1 MLLDLIR
8 AVPVALLVGL
18 VPGYFW
24 ARCLAATD
32 DLAERLAYA
41 VALSTTLVPAV
52 ALIFSSILGTG
63 VTTTVSVISVVL
75 VFATGLAAR
84 LVFGPAKGPA
94 GPVSPLPPAPGAAA
108 LAPLCLGLLLA
119 LGTFFGLLGG
129 WAMIPVVVLVVVSGA
144 LYWISVRR
152 TDVDAVSDTR
162 DEASPALIYGLL
174 SAALLL
180 ALARGYLGPLVN
192 GWPFPRGVDR
202 YEHAIMTSMMAE
214 GGSTES
220 FMLYPPGFH
229 ALSAM
234 ISNLSGLEPMALF
247 PALAPTLL
255 ALTSLAGYALAA
267 RLWGRMSG
275 VAAAFLT
282 GPVLGGAYL
291 HFVEARYPNFVGEQ
305 IVIVLAVAALVMTYA
320 NPTARSGVL
329 LAVLG
334 SSAVF
339 YHQITG
345 YVMAVLLAVVTL
357 FFLPYLLLRH
367 RRTGLALLGS
377 LAGLFV
383 LAVAFAWDTY
393 DLPSLVAGLFGGSE
407 TGRGGEAVAM
417 AIGTKPANH
426 PTYLLVTITAPVL
439 WLGLFG
445 AMMFLPR
452 RANAS
457 TAARLSH
464 LTLILWA
471 ALLFVGSQ
479 TSYSGFPDRFDRD
492 LGVPLALLAAPV
504 LLVLLRATPRLA
516 PSRATLALTL
526 AAAVLSAG
534 LLVVQTTRNLEEA
547 AGQSERPRDRPA
559 PPEIAAAGAWL
570 GEHNTGGSIVAT
582 PYLDYVPS
590 RGMLAM
596 GGYTEMQSYDYARIL
611 RARDLPPFG
620 EGPLL
625 DALWILKHPTGE
637 KTERLM
643 EQNDVRYVIFHKRY
657 PGISWLPYSRQE
669 DRYSVAYQNPSVVV
683 FKPREAR
690 PNRRGPGAP
699 ASSVE
704 GADAART
711 RGRVTPVGSHPE
723 GYGGGANDAP
733 TRTPWAGE
741 TEVGRPVRT
750 HAARREP
757 EGSRG

>member
-1 MLLDLIR
+1 MVLDLIR
-8 AVPVALLVGL
+8 TLPAALLVGL
-18 VPGYFW
+18 APGYLW
-24 ARCLAATD
+24 AGCLAATD
-32 DLAERLAYA
+32 DLAARLAYA
-41 VALSTTLVPAV
+41 IALSATLVPAA
-52 ALIFSSILGTG
+52 ALVLASVMGTG
-63 VTTTVSVISVVL
+63 VTTTVSVVSVAL
-75 VFATGLAAR
+75 VFSAGLAAN
-84 LVFGPAKGPA
+84 LVFGRAKAGPE
-94 GPVSPLPPAPGAAA
+94 PVSPLPPAPDAAA

-129 WAMIPVVVLVVVSGA
+129 WAMIPVTALVVLSGV
-144 LYWISVRR
+144 LYWMGLRR
-152 TDVDAVSDTR
+152 RDAGPEEQRVES
-162 DEASPALIYGLL
+162 SPALLYGLL
-174 SAALLL
+174 SAALAL
-180 ALARGYLGPLVN
+180 ALARGYLGPVLN

-202 YEHAIMTSMMAE
+202 YEHAIMTTMMAE
-214 GGSTES
+214 TGSTES

-247 PALAPTLL
+247 PALAPALL
-255 ALTSLAGYALAA
+255 ALTSLAGYTLAA
-267 RLWGRMSG
+267 GLWGRMAG

-291 HFVEARYPNFVGEQ
+291 HFEEARYPNFVGEQ
-305 IVIVLAVAALVMTYA
+305 VIMIVAVAALIAMYA
-320 NPTARSGVL
+320 NPTVRAGVL

-339 YHQITG
+339 YHQIAG

-357 FFLPYLLLRH
+357 FFVPYLLLRH
-367 RRTGLALLGS
+367 RRTGLAMLGS
-377 LAGLFV
+377 LALLFV

-393 DLPSLVAGLFGGSE
+393 DLPDLVGGLFSNSE

-445 AMMFLPR
+445 AMMLLPKQ
-452 RANAS
+452 ANANV
-457 TAARLSH
+457 AARLSH

-504 LLVLLRATPRLA
+504 LLLLLRAAPRLA
-516 PSRATLALTL
+516 PSRTALALTL
-526 AAAVLSAG
+526 AAALLSAG
-534 LLVVQTTRNLEEA
+534 LLTVQTTRNLEA
-547 AGQSERPRDRPA
+547 ASGPSERPRDRPA
-559 PPEIAAAGAWL
+559 PPQVAAAGAWL
-570 GEHNTGGSIVAT
+570 GENNGGGSIVAT

-625 DALWILKHPTGE
+625 DALWVLKHPTGE
-637 KTERLM
+637 RTESIM

-657 PGISWLPYSRQE
+657 PGIGYLPYAERE
-669 DRYSVAYQNPSVVV
+669 DLYRVAYENPSVIV
-683 FKPREAR
+683 FEPR
-690 PNRRGPGAP
+690 
-699 ASSVE
+699 
-704 GADAART
+704 DA
-711 RGRVTPVGSHPE
+711 
-723 GYGGGANDAP
+723 
-733 TRTPWAGE
+733 
-741 TEVGRPVRT
+741 
-750 HAARREP
+750 
-757 EGSRG
+757 

>member
-1 MLLDLIR
+1 VLFDLIR

-24 ARCLAATD
+24 ARCLAATG

-41 VALSTTLVPAV
+41 IALSVTLVPAV
-52 ALIFSSILGTG
+52 ALVLSSLLGTG
-63 VTTTVSVISVVL
+63 VTSTVSVISVVI
-75 VFATGLAAR
+75 VFFAGLAAR

-94 GPVSPLPPAPGAAA
+94 GPVAPLPPAPGVVT
-108 LAPLCLGLLLA
+108 LVPLCLALLLA
-119 LGTFFGLLGG
+119 LGTFFGLIGA
-129 WAMIPVVVLVVVSGA
+129 WAMIPSAALVVVSGV
-144 LYWISVRR
+144 LYWLSLRR
-152 TDVDAVSDTR
+152 GNGTDGTGEEQGE
-162 DEASPALIYGLL
+162 EASSAVVYGLL
-174 SAALLL
+174 SAALVL
-180 ALARGYLGPLVN
+180 ALARGYLGPLFN

-202 YEHAIMTSMMAE
+202 YEHAIMTTMMAE
-214 GGSTES
+214 RGSTES

-247 PALAPTLL
+247 PALAPSLL
-255 ALTSLAGYALAA
+255 ALMSLSSYALAG
-267 RLWGRMSG
+267 RLWGRQAG
-275 VAAAFLT
+275 VAAAFLS

-291 HFVEARYPNFVGEQ
+291 HFAEARYPNFVGEQ
-305 IVIVLAVAALVMTYA
+305 VILIVAVAALIGMYA
-320 NPTARSGVL
+320 NPTVRSGLL
-329 LAVLG
+329 LALLG

-339 YHQITG
+339 YHQISG

-393 DLPSLVAGLFGGSE
+393 DLPNLVTGLFGDSE
-407 TGRGGEAVAM
+407 QTGRGGEAVAM

-439 WLGLFG
+439 WLGLLG
-445 AMMFLPR
+445 AMMFLPNH
-452 RANAS
+452 RANNS
-457 TAARLSH
+457 TAARLAH
-464 LTLILWA
+464 LTLIVWA

-492 LGVPLALLAAPV
+492 LGAPLALLAAPA
-504 LLVLLRATPRLA
+504 LVLLLRASPRLA
-516 PSRATLALTL
+516 PSRAALAVTL
-526 AAAVLSAG
+526 AAALLSAG

-547 AGQSERPRDRPA
+547 SGPSERPRDRPA
-559 PPEIAAAGAWL
+559 TPEVAAAGAWL
-570 GEHNTGGSIVAT
+570 EDNNEGGSIVAT

-625 DALWILKHPTGE
+625 DALWVLKHPTGE
-637 KTERLM
+637 KTRRIMQE
-643 EQNDVRYVIFHKRY
+643 NDLRYVVFHKRY
-657 PGISWLPYSRQE
+657 PGISWLPYAKEKDLYR
-669 DRYSVAYQNPSVVV
+669 VAYQNQSVII
-683 FKPREAR
+683 FEPREA
-690 PNRRGPGAP
+690 
-699 ASSVE
+699 
-704 GADAART
+704 
-711 RGRVTPVGSHPE
+711 
-723 GYGGGANDAP
+723 
-733 TRTPWAGE
+733 
-741 TEVGRPVRT
+741 
-750 HAARREP
+750 
-757 EGSRG
+757 

>member
-1 MLLDLIR
+1 MVLDLIR
-8 AVPVALLVGL
+8 TLPAALLVGL
-18 VPGYFW
+18 APGYLW

-32 DLAERLAYA
+32 DLAARLAYA
-41 VALSTTLVPAV
+41 IALSATLVPAA
-52 ALIFSSILGTG
+52 ALVLASVMGTG
-63 VTTTVSVISVVL
+63 VTTTVSVVSVAL
-75 VFATGLAAR
+75 VFSAGLAAN
-84 LVFGPAKGPA
+84 LVFGRAKAEPE
-94 GPVSPLPPAPGAAA
+94 PVSPLPPAPDAAA

-129 WAMIPVVVLVVVSGA
+129 WAMIPVTALVVLSGV
-144 LYWISVRR
+144 LYWMGLRR
-152 TDVDAVSDTR
+152 RDAGPEEQRVES
-162 DEASPALIYGLL
+162 SPALLYGLL
-174 SAALLL
+174 SAALAL
-180 ALARGYLGPLVN
+180 ALARGYLGPVLN

-202 YEHAIMTSMMAE
+202 YEHAIMTTMMAE
-214 GGSTES
+214 TGSTES

-247 PALAPTLL
+247 PALAPALL
-255 ALTSLAGYALAA
+255 ALTSLAGYTLAA
-267 RLWGRMSG
+267 GLWGRMAG

-291 HFVEARYPNFVGEQ
+291 HFEEARYPNFVGEQ
-305 IVIVLAVAALVMTYA
+305 VIMIVAVAALIAMYA
-320 NPTARSGVL
+320 NPTVRAGVL

-339 YHQITG
+339 YHQIAG

-357 FFLPYLLLRH
+357 FFVPYLLLRH
-367 RRTGLALLGS
+367 RRTGLAMLGS
-377 LAGLFV
+377 LALLFV

-393 DLPSLVAGLFGGSE
+393 DLPDLVGGLFSDSE

-445 AMMFLPR
+445 AMMLLPKQ
-452 RANAS
+452 ANANV
-457 TAARLSH
+457 AARLSH

-504 LLVLLRATPRLA
+504 LLLLLRAAPRLA
-516 PSRATLALTL
+516 PSRTALALTL
-526 AAAVLSAG
+526 AAALLSAG
-534 LLVVQTTRNLEEA
+534 LLTVQTTRNLEA
-547 AGQSERPRDRPA
+547 ASGPSERPRDRPA
-559 PPEIAAAGAWL
+559 PPQVAAAGAWL
-570 GEHNTGGSIVAT
+570 GENNGGGSIVAT

-625 DALWILKHPTGE
+625 DALWVLKHPTGE
-637 KTERLM
+637 RTESIM

-657 PGISWLPYSRQE
+657 PGIGYLPYAERE
-669 DRYSVAYQNPSVVV
+669 DLYRVAYENPSVIV
-683 FKPREAR
+683 FEPR
-690 PNRRGPGAP
+690 
-699 ASSVE
+699 
-704 GADAART
+704 DA
-711 RGRVTPVGSHPE
+711 
-723 GYGGGANDAP
+723 
-733 TRTPWAGE
+733 
-741 TEVGRPVRT
+741 
-750 HAARREP
+750 
-757 EGSRG
+757 

>member
-1 MLLDLIR
+1 MLFDLIR
-8 AVPVALLVGL
+8 AVPVALIVGL

-41 VALSTTLVPAV
+41 IALSVTLVPAV
-52 ALIFSSILGTG
+52 ALILSSLFGTG
-63 VTTTVSVISVVL
+63 VTSTVSVVSVLL
-75 VFATGLAAR
+75 VFFAGLAAR
-84 LVFGPAKGPA
+84 LVFGPAKGPE
-94 GPVSPLPPAPGAAA
+94 GPISPLPPAPGILT
-108 LAPLCLGLLLA
+108 LAPLCLALLLA
-119 LGTFFGLLGG
+119 LGTFFGLVGA
-129 WAMIPVVVLVVVSGA
+129 WAMIPAAALVVLSGI
-144 LYWISVRR
+144 LYWLSLRR
-152 TDVDAVSDTR
+152 EDVTDGER
-162 DEASPALIYGLL
+162 GEQQEASPAVVYSLL
-174 SAALLL
+174 SAALVL
-180 ALARGYLGPLVN
+180 ALARGYLGPLFN

-202 YEHAIMTSMMAE
+202 YEHAIMTSMMVE

-247 PALAPTLL
+247 PALGPSLL
-255 ALTSLAGYALAA
+255 ALTSLASYALAA
-267 RLWGRMSG
+267 RLWGRPVG
-275 VAAAFLT
+275 VAAASLS

-305 IVIVLAVAALVMTYA
+305 VIIIVAVAALIWTYA
-320 NPTARSGVL
+320 NPTVRSGLL
-329 LAVLG
+329 LALLG
-334 SSAVF
+334 ASAVF
-339 YHQITG
+339 YHQIAG

-357 FFLPYLLLRH
+357 FFLPYLLLRR
-367 RRTGLALLGS
+367 RRTGLVLAGS

-383 LAVAFAWDTY
+383 LAAAFAWDTY
-393 DLPSLVAGLFGGSE
+393 DLPNLVAGLLGDSAE

-439 WLGLFG
+439 WLGLLG
-445 AMMFLPR
+445 AMMLLPN
-452 RANAS
+452 RANNGA
-457 TAARLSH
+457 AARLAH
-464 LTLILWA
+464 LTLIVWA

-492 LGVPLALLAAPV
+492 LGAPLALLAAPA
-504 LLVLLRATPRLA
+504 LVLLLRASPRLV
-516 PSRATLALTL
+516 PSRAALAVTL
-526 AAAVLSAG
+526 AAALLSAG

-559 PPEIAAAGAWL
+559 TPEVAAAGAWL
-570 GEHNTGGSIVAT
+570 ERNNEGGSIVAT

-625 DALWILKHPTGE
+625 DALWLLKHPTGE
-637 KTERLM
+637 KTQRIMQE
-643 EQNDVRYVIFHKRY
+643 NDVRYVIFHKRY
-657 PGISWLPYSRQE
+657 PGISWLPYAEQRDLYKIS
-669 DRYSVAYQNPSVVV
+669 YQNPSVVI
-683 FKPREAR
+683 FEPR
-690 PNRRGPGAP
+690 GA
-699 ASSVE
+699 
-704 GADAART
+704 
-711 RGRVTPVGSHPE
+711 
-723 GYGGGANDAP
+723 
-733 TRTPWAGE
+733 
-741 TEVGRPVRT
+741 
-750 HAARREP
+750 
-757 EGSRG
+757 

>member
-32 DLAERLAYA
+32 DVAERLAYA
-41 VALSTTLVPAV
+41 VALSATLVPAV
-52 ALIFSSILGTG
+52 ALAFSAALGTG
-63 VTTTVSVISVVL
+63 VTTTVSVISVAL
-75 VFATGLAAR
+75 VFLAGLAAR
-84 LVFGPAKGPA
+84 LVFGVAKGPD
-94 GPVSPLPPAPGAAA
+94 GPVSPLPPAPDAAT

-129 WAMIPVVVLVVVSGA
+129 WAMVPVTILVVVSGV
-144 LYWISVRR
+144 LYWLSLRR
-152 TDVDAVSDTR
+152 R
-162 DEASPALIYGLL
+162 DGEPEEDRGASPVLIYGLL
-174 SAALLL
+174 SAALGL
-180 ALARGYLGPLVN
+180 ALARGYLGPVLN

-202 YEHAIMTSMMAE
+202 YEHAIMTTMMAE

-247 PALAPTLL
+247 PAVAPALL

-267 RLWGRMSG
+267 RLWGRMAG
-275 VAAAFLT
+275 IAAAFLT

-291 HFVEARYPNFVGEQ
+291 HFEEARYPNFVGEQ
-305 IVIVLAVAALVMTYA
+305 VIMIVAIAALIMVYA
-320 NPTARSGVL
+320 NPTARSGLL

-334 SSAVF
+334 SSTVF
-339 YHQITG
+339 YHQIAG

-393 DLPSLVAGLFGGSE
+393 DLPDLVAGLLGDSAE

-445 AMMFLPR
+445 AMVFLPK
-452 RANAS
+452 RANAN

-464 LTLILWA
+464 LTLIVWA

-504 LLVLLRATPRLA
+504 LLLLIRATPRRA
-516 PSRATLALTL
+516 PSRAALALTL

-534 LLVVQTTRNLEEA
+534 LLLVQTTRNLEQA
-547 AGQSERPRDRPA
+547 AGPSERPRDRPA
-559 PPEIAAAGAWL
+559 PPEVAAAGTWL
-570 GEHNTGGSIVAT
+570 EQNNEGGSIVAT

-620 EGPLL
+620 KGPLME
-625 DALWILKHPTGE
+625 ALWVLKHPTGE
-637 KTERLM
+637 KTRRIMREY
-643 EQNDVRYVIFHKRY
+643 DPRYVIFHKRY
-657 PGISWLPYSRQE
+657 PGISWLPYAKRKDLYRTAYE
-669 DRYSVAYQNPSVVV
+669 NESVII
-683 FKPREAR
+683 FEPR
-690 PNRRGPGAP
+690 
-699 ASSVE
+699 
-704 GADAART
+704 DA
-711 RGRVTPVGSHPE
+711 
-723 GYGGGANDAP
+723 
-733 TRTPWAGE
+733 
-741 TEVGRPVRT
+741 
-750 HAARREP
+750 
-757 EGSRG
+757 

>member
-1 MLLDLIR
+1 MLFDLIR

-41 VALSTTLVPAV
+41 IALSVTLVPAV
-52 ALIFSSILGTG
+52 ALILSSTFGTG
-63 VTTTVSVISVVL
+63 VTTTVSVVSVAL
-75 VFATGLAAR
+75 VFFAGLAAR
-84 LVFGPAKGPA
+84 LVFGTAKGPE
-94 GPVSPLPPAPGAAA
+94 GPITGLPPAPDVAA
-108 LAPLCLGLLLA
+108 LVPLCLALLLA
-119 LGTFFGLLGG
+119 LGTFFGLSGG
-129 WAMIPVVVLVVVSGA
+129 WAMIPAAVLVVASGV
-144 LYWISVRR
+144 LYWLSLRR
-152 TDVDAVSDTR
+152 RDGTGGRAVER
-162 DEASPALIYGLL
+162 REEESPALVYGLL
-174 SAALLL
+174 SAALVL
-180 ALARGYLGPLVN
+180 ALARGYLGPLFN

-202 YEHAIMTSMMAE
+202 YEHAIMTTMMAE

-247 PALAPTLL
+247 PALAPALL
-255 ALTSLAGYALAA
+255 ALMSLASYALAA
-267 RLWGRMSG
+267 RLWGRPAG
-275 VAAAFLT
+275 VAAAFLS

-291 HFVEARYPNFVGEQ
+291 HFAEARYPNFVGEQ
-305 IVIVLAVAALVMTYA
+305 FILILAVAALIWMYA
-320 NPTARSGVL
+320 NPTVRAGLL

-339 YHQITG
+339 YHQIAG
-345 YVMAVLLAVVTL
+345 YVMAVLLAVVAL

-377 LAGLFV
+377 LALLFV
-383 LAVAFAWDTY
+383 LAAAFAWDTY
-393 DLPSLVAGLFGGSE
+393 DLPDLVAGLFSDSAE

-439 WLGLFG
+439 WLGLLG
-445 AMMFLPR
+445 AMMLLPNR
-452 RANAS
+452 TNS
-457 TAARLSH
+457 NTAARLAH
-464 LTLILWA
+464 LTLIVWA

-492 LGVPLALLAAPV
+492 LGAPLALLAAPV
-504 LLVLLRATPRLA
+504 LVLLLRAAPRLA
-516 PSRATLALTL
+516 PSRTALAVTL
-526 AAAVLSAG
+526 AAALLSTG

-547 AGQSERPRDRPA
+547 AGPSERPRDRPA
-559 PPEIAAAGAWL
+559 TPEVAAAGAWL
-570 GEHNTGGSIVAT
+570 GENNEGGSIVAT

-620 EGPLL
+620 AGPLL
-625 DALWILKHPTGE
+625 DALWVLKHPTGE
-637 KTERLM
+637 KTQRIMQE
-643 EQNDVRYVIFHKRY
+643 NDVRYVIFHKRY
-657 PGISWLPYSRQE
+657 PGISWLPYAEQK
-669 DRYSVAYQNPSVVV
+669 DLYKIAYQNPSVVV
-683 FKPREAR
+683 FEPR
-690 PNRRGPGAP
+690 
-699 ASSVE
+699 
-704 GADAART
+704 DA
-711 RGRVTPVGSHPE
+711 
-723 GYGGGANDAP
+723 
-733 TRTPWAGE
+733 
-741 TEVGRPVRT
+741 
-750 HAARREP
+750 
-757 EGSRG
+757 

>member
-1 MLLDLIR
+1 VLFDLIR
-8 AVPVALLVGL
+8 AVPVAVLVGL

-24 ARCLAATD
+24 ARLLAATD
-32 DLAERLAYA
+32 DPAERLAYA
-41 VALSTTLVPAV
+41 FALSTTLVPAV
-52 ALIFSSILGTG
+52 ALILSSILGTG
-63 VTTTVSVISVVL
+63 VTTIVSIVSVAI
-75 VFATGLAAR
+75 VFLAGLAAR
-84 LVFGPAKGPA
+84 LFFGPAKGPE
-94 GPVSPLPPAPGAAA
+94 GPISPLPPTPDAAT

-119 LGTFFGLLGG
+119 LGTFFGFLGG
-129 WAMIPVVVLVVVSGA
+129 WAMIPVVVLVVVSGV
-144 LYWISVRR
+144 LYWISLRR
-152 TDVDAVSDTR
+152 RDAQPEEQR
-162 DEASPALIYGLL
+162 EEASPGLVYGLL
-174 SAALLL
+174 SAALVL
-180 ALARGYLGPLVN
+180 ALARGYFGPTFN

-202 YEHAIMTSMMAE
+202 YEHAIMTTMMAE

-247 PALAPTLL
+247 PALGPSLL
-255 ALTSLAGYALAA
+255 ALTSLASYALAA
-267 RLWGRMSG
+267 RLWGRMAG

-305 IVIVLAVAALVMTYA
+305 VIMIVAIAALIMMYA
-320 NPTARSGVL
+320 NPTARTGIL

-339 YHQITG
+339 YHQIAG
-345 YVMAVLLAVVTL
+345 YVMAVLLAVTSL

-393 DLPSLVAGLFGGSE
+393 DLPSLVAGLFGDSAE

-445 AMMFLPR
+445 AMTFLPR
-452 RANAS
+452 RTNANIS
-457 TAARLSH
+457 SRLAH
-464 LTLILWA
+464 LTLIIWA

-492 LGVPLALLAAPV
+492 LGVPLALLAAPI
-504 LLVLLRATPRLA
+504 LLVLLRASPRLA
-516 PSRATLALTL
+516 PSRAALALML
-526 AAAVLSAG
+526 AAALLSAG

-547 AGQSERPRDRPA
+547 AGPSERPRDRPA
-559 PPEIAAAGAWL
+559 PAEVAAAGTWL
-570 GEHNTGGSIVAT
+570 EENNAGGSIVAT

-596 GGYTEMQSYDYARIL
+596 GGYTEMQSYDFARIQ

-625 DALWILKHPTGE
+625 EALWVLKHPTGE
-637 KTERLM
+637 KTRRIMAEY
-643 EQNDVRYVIFHKRY
+643 DVRYVIFHKRY
-657 PGISWLPYSRQE
+657 PGISWLPYSQRE
-669 DRYSVAYQNPSVVV
+669 DRYAVAYQNPSVII
-683 FKPREAR
+683 FEPR
-690 PNRRGPGAP
+690 
-699 ASSVE
+699 
-704 GADAART
+704 DA
-711 RGRVTPVGSHPE
+711 
-723 GYGGGANDAP
+723 
-733 TRTPWAGE
+733 
-741 TEVGRPVRT
+741 
-750 HAARREP
+750 
-757 EGSRG
+757 

>member
-1 MLLDLIR
+1 MVLDLIR
-8 AVPVALLVGL
+8 TLPAALLVGL
-18 VPGYFW
+18 APGYLW

-32 DLAERLAYA
+32 DLAARLAYA
-41 VALSTTLVPAV
+41 IALSATLVPAA
-52 ALIFSSILGTG
+52 ALVLASVMGTG
-63 VTTTVSVISVVL
+63 VTTTVSVVSVAL
-75 VFATGLAAR
+75 VFSAGLAAN
-84 LVFGPAKGPA
+84 LVFGRAKAGPE
-94 GPVSPLPPAPGAAA
+94 PVSPLPPAPDAAA

-129 WAMIPVVVLVVVSGA
+129 WAMIPVTALVVLSGV
-144 LYWISVRR
+144 LYWMGLRR
-152 TDVDAVSDTR
+152 RDAGPEEQRVES
-162 DEASPALIYGLL
+162 SPALPYGLL
-174 SAALLL
+174 SAALAL
-180 ALARGYLGPLVN
+180 ALARGYLGPVLN

-202 YEHAIMTSMMAE
+202 YEHAIMTTMMAE
-214 GGSTES
+214 TGSTES

-247 PALAPTLL
+247 PALAPALL
-255 ALTSLAGYALAA
+255 ALTSLAGYTLAA
-267 RLWGRMSG
+267 GLWGRMAG

-291 HFVEARYPNFVGEQ
+291 HFEEARYPNFVGEQ
-305 IVIVLAVAALVMTYA
+305 VIMIVAVAALIAMYA
-320 NPTARSGVL
+320 NPTVRAGVL

-339 YHQITG
+339 YHQIAG

-357 FFLPYLLLRH
+357 FFVPYLLLRH
-367 RRTGLALLGS
+367 RRTGLAMLGS
-377 LAGLFV
+377 LALLFV

-393 DLPSLVAGLFGGSE
+393 DLPDLVGGLFSDSE

-445 AMMFLPR
+445 AMMLLPKQ
-452 RANAS
+452 ANANV
-457 TAARLSH
+457 AARLSH

-504 LLVLLRATPRLA
+504 LLLLLRAAPRLA
-516 PSRATLALTL
+516 PSRTALALTL
-526 AAAVLSAG
+526 AAALLSAG
-534 LLVVQTTRNLEEA
+534 LLTVQTTRNLEA
-547 AGQSERPRDRPA
+547 ASGPSERPRDRPA
-559 PPEIAAAGAWL
+559 PPQVAAAGAWL
-570 GEHNTGGSIVAT
+570 GENNGGGSIVAT

-625 DALWILKHPTGE
+625 DALWVLKHPTGE
-637 KTERLM
+637 RTESIM

-657 PGISWLPYSRQE
+657 PGIGYLPYAERE
-669 DRYSVAYQNPSVVV
+669 DLYRVAYENPSVIV
-683 FKPREAR
+683 FEPR
-690 PNRRGPGAP
+690 
-699 ASSVE
+699 
-704 GADAART
+704 DA
-711 RGRVTPVGSHPE
+711 
-723 GYGGGANDAP
+723 
-733 TRTPWAGE
+733 
-741 TEVGRPVRT
+741 
-750 HAARREP
+750 
-757 EGSRG
+757 

>member
-1 MLLDLIR
+1 VLFDLIR

-41 VALSTTLVPAV
+41 IALSVTLVPAV
-52 ALIFSSILGTG
+52 ALILSSVLGTG
-63 VTTTVSVISVVL
+63 VTTTISVVSVAL
-75 VFATGLAAR
+75 VFFAGLAAR
-84 LVFGPAKGPA
+84 FLFGPAKGPG
-94 GPVSPLPPAPGAAA
+94 GPVAQLPPAPDVAT
-108 LAPLCLGLLLA
+108 LVPLCLALLLA
-119 LGTFFGLLGG
+119 LGTFFGFPGG
-129 WAMIPVVVLVVVSGA
+129 WAMIPAAVLVLVSGV
-144 LYWISVRR
+144 LYRLSLRR
-152 TDVDAVSDTR
+152 RDGTDGEREAR
-162 DEASPALIYGLL
+162 DEESSPALVYGLL
-174 SAALLL
+174 SAALVL
-180 ALARGYLGPLVN
+180 ALARGYLGPIFN

-247 PALAPTLL
+247 PALAPALL
-255 ALTSLAGYALAA
+255 ALTSLSSYALAA
-267 RLWGRMSG
+267 RLWGRPAG
-275 VAAAFLT
+275 VAAAFLS

-291 HFVEARYPNFVGEQ
+291 HFAEARYPNFVGEQ
-305 IVIVLAVAALVMTYA
+305 VIIIVAVAALIGMYA
-320 NPTARSGVL
+320 NPTVRAGLL

-339 YHQITG
+339 YHQIAG

-357 FFLPYLLLRH
+357 FFVPYLLLRH

-377 LAGLFV
+377 LALLFV
-383 LAVAFAWDTY
+383 LAAAFAWDTY
-393 DLPSLVAGLFGGSE
+393 DLPDLVAGLFSDSE

-439 WLGLFG
+439 WLGLLG
-445 AMMFLPR
+445 AMMLLPNR
-452 RANAS
+452 MNNN
-457 TAARLSH
+457 TAARLAH
-464 LTLILWA
+464 LTLIVWA
-471 ALLFVGSQ
+471 TLLFVGSQ

-492 LGVPLALLAAPV
+492 LGAPLALLAAPV
-504 LLVLLRATPRLA
+504 LVLLLRASPRLA
-516 PSRATLALTL
+516 PSRTALAATLL
-526 AAAVLSAG
+526 AALLSAG

-547 AGQSERPRDRPA
+547 SGPSERPRDRPA
-559 PPEIAAAGAWL
+559 TPEVAAAGAWL
-570 GEHNTGGSIVAT
+570 EENNEGGSIVAT

-620 EGPLL
+620 AGPLL
-625 DALWILKHPTGE
+625 DALWVLKHPTGE
-637 KTERLM
+637 KTRRIMQE
-643 EQNDVRYVIFHKRY
+643 NDVRYIVFHKRY
-657 PGISWLPYSRQE
+657 PGISWLPYAKQRDLYE
-669 DRYSVAYQNPSVVV
+669 VAYQNPSVII
-683 FKPREAR
+683 FEPR
-690 PNRRGPGAP
+690 
-699 ASSVE
+699 
-704 GADAART
+704 DA
-711 RGRVTPVGSHPE
+711 
-723 GYGGGANDAP
+723 
-733 TRTPWAGE
+733 
-741 TEVGRPVRT
+741 
-750 HAARREP
+750 
-757 EGSRG
+757 